1 MSLSTA
7 PRRRDRAICLV
18 DGTGAEGTRVSAAL
32 SGTSLL
38 QSSGL
43 GWLDVMTPFYFR

>member
-1 MSLSTA
+1 MSSSTA
-7 PRRRDRAICLV
+7 SSRRDRAICLV

-32 SGTSLL
+32 SSTSLL

-43 GWLDVMTPFYFR
+43 DWLDMITPF